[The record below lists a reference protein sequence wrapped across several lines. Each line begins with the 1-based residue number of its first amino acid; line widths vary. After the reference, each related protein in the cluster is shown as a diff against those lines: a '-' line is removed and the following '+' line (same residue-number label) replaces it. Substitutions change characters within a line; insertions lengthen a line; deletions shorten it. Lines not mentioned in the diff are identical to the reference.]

1 MDQYILD
8 MQAEY
13 KILAKRADR
22 KLRDLE
28 ARAAKEHD
36 MEYLR
41 YAYARAMRDIKSHG
55 GRSRFDIKPSSDPE
69 ELRAMLADARRF
81 DESETSLYMGFKR
94 IQKSRLKKF
103 NDSLG
108 TNFTQE
114 EFTKIMELGAFDL
127 LTTSGAAIFGYRV
140 AVRILSVL
148 VKNKKNIV
156 NRTRR
161 MTGQQMLKI
170 LSKYKFEEDPEL
182 YEIVQGVIKGIL

>member
-8 MQAEY
+8 MQDEY

-22 KLRDLE
+22 KLRELE
-28 ARAAKEHD
+28 KRAAKEHD
-36 MEYLR
+36 AEYLR

-55 GRSRFDIKPSSDPE
+55 GRGRFDIKPSSDPE
-69 ELRAMLADARRF
+69 ELRAMLADVRRF
-81 DESETSLYMGFKR
+81 DESETSLYVGFKR

-103 NDSLG
+103 NDALG
-108 TNFTQE
+108 TNFTQD
-114 EFTKIMELGAFDL
+114 EFTKIMEMGAFDL

-156 NRTRR
+156 NRSRR

-170 LSKYKFEEDPEL
+170 LSKYKFSEDPEL
-182 YEIVQGVIKGIL
+182 YEIVQGAIKGLL